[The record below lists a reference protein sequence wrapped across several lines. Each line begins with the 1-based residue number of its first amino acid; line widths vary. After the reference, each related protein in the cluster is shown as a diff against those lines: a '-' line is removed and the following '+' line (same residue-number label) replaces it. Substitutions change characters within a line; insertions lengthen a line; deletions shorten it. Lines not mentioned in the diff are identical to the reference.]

1 MSEKDFAALGRY
13 VDAKERVSTLEM
25 HRHNLAGQIGRLLS
39 NAATGSSS
47 NIRRFD
53 HVAFLL
59 KANELAGFNEQ
70 LEEAIAEVNGFADLA
85 EKPKLTH
92 G

>member
-25 HRHNLAGQIGRLLS
+25 NRHNLAGDIGRLLS
-39 NAATGSSS
+39 GAATGSS
-47 NIRRFD
+47 NYIRRFD
-53 HVAFLL
+53 HVSFLA
-59 KANELAGFNEQ
+59 KANELATFNEQ
-70 LEEAIAEVNGFADLA
+70 LEEAIAEVNGFAEQA
-85 EKPKLTH
+85 EKPKLSR